1 MLFFV
6 DGPLVEI
13 YGILCDIS
21 AEGFRAVHHCL
32 GLCAGQR
39 VRFRHP
45 YDEGTATVMWTQ
57 VLGQKAES
65 GFLIGESGAVNE
77 Y

>member
-1 MLFFV
+1 MSRWWRFV
-6 DGPLVEI
+6 GFSA
-13 YGILCDIS
+13 IS
-21 AEGFRAVHHCL
+21 ARKDSGQFNHWL

-65 GFLIGESGAVNE
+65 GFLIGESTW
-77 Y
+77 